1 MLRLAAM
8 LYGIVAMTLAG
19 AGVIA
24 VLVFGTSEVTPL
36 LLAAAAG
43 ALVAAPVSYLVAARL
58 AG

>member
-8 LYGIVAMTLAG
+8 LYGIVAMTLSG

-24 VLVFGTSEVTPL
+24 VLVSGVSDVTPL
-36 LLAAAAG
+36 LLSAAAG

-58 AG
+58 AD